1 MNVGASVRSR
11 DWDEV
16 VDAFGQLRAALPP
29 GDGSTHVPG
38 LHLNE
43 PRRGWAAFRTTF
55 RAMFLEEWRETVDFA
70 QARQIIL
77 FPLLLTLITAVTTIG
92 LQFLV
97 GTGAAQV
104 SDIDERTF
112 SWDQLRI
119 GVHLPLLMFSLGM
132 GTFAFKGQEAIMQ
145 RTGSKNR
152 LLAAPALQPLTMS
165 AAHFTYFVKDL
176 IYYVLLILTPIVAG
190 MSLGLVLDEGG
201 LIQTPL
207 EWSSVFWTWAAMAT
221 TLAEGL
227 ALAFL
232 GSVLWLRGRPFTWL
246 GPVVAVGVGLSAGL
260 GLFPWDA
267 ALVGLA
273 VQRDHALL
281 PLLGGLVGA
290 GVLGAIA
297 SSLLVDDFEVKVTSR
312 KDLLNPMMRRLRFL
326 GNGPLRLL
334 VAKEFVDLIRSG
346 TMKKMTVSYSVPLL
360 VLLGMAWLID
370 FAEAPIPINL
380 LSYAP
385 FLGFFGFNFYS
396 WLTILDDPDFMNGLP
411 LRVPQLLRAKVVVYF
426 LATSWISLIFFV
438 LMAWRLDEWAALPT
452 GLAVMFANSI
462 YIVALTAFL
471 MGLRP
476 NKAIFDGRIM
486 FWFWLGTVL
495 PLLGLFLLS
504 FTQGDVDLY
513 GNWWER
519 VSEDG
524 LSATATAY
532 DVEMV
537 RGGYLG
543 ILSIS
548 GGLLVGSAV
557 LWALIDVR
565 WGKKPFEN

>member
-1 MNVGASVRSR
+1 MGVHIASR
-11 DWDEV
+11 DWEEV
-16 VDAFGQLRAALPP
+16 HGLRTDAPSGTTR
-29 GDGSTHVPG
+29 VEG

-43 PRRGWAAFRTTF
+43 HMRGFEAFRTTF

-70 QARQIIL
+70 RARQVIL
-77 FPLLLTLITAVTTIG
+77 FPLLLALITMVTTVG

-112 SWDQLRI
+112 SWDQMRVGL
-119 GVHLPLLMFSLGM
+119 HLPLLMFSLGM
-132 GTFAFKGQEAIMQ
+132 GTFAFKGQEAILQ

-152 LLAAPALQPLTMS
+152 LLAAPAMQPLSMS
-165 AAHFTYFVKDL
+165 SAHFTYFVKDL
-176 IYYVLLILTPIVAG
+176 VYYVLLILSPIVVG
-190 MSLGLVLDEGG
+190 MSLGLLLDEAGVVD
-201 LIQTPL
+201 TPL
-207 EWSSVFWTWAAMAT
+207 RWSSVFWTWAAMVT
-221 TLAEGL
+221 TIAQGL
-227 ALAFL
+227 ALAFF
-232 GSVLWLRGRPFTWL
+232 GSVLWLRGRPFTLL
-246 GPVVAVGVGLSAGL
+246 GPVAAVAVGLGAGL
-260 GLFPWDA
+260 GWLPWDGL
-267 ALVGLA
+267 LVGLT
-273 VQRDHALL
+273 VQRTHDLVPMVLGLLGAGILGAWASALL
-281 PLLGGLVGA
+281 L
-290 GVLGAIA
+290 
-297 SSLLVDDFEVKVTSR
+297 DDFEVHVTHR
-312 KDLLNPMMRRLRFL
+312 HDLLNPIHDRLGFL
-326 GNGPLRLL
+326 GRGTLRLL
-334 VAKEFVDLIRSG
+334 VAKEFVDLVRSG
-346 TMKKMTVSYSVPLL
+346 TIQKMTVSYSVPLL

-396 WLTILDDPDFMNGLP
+396 WLTILDSPDFMNGLP
-411 LRVPQLLRAKVVVYF
+411 VRVPQLLRAKVVVYF

-438 LMAWRLDEWAALPT
+438 LMAWRLDEWNALPT

-504 FTQGDVDLY
+504 FTQGDVGLY

-519 VSEDG
+519 VSEQG
-524 LSATATAY
+524 LDATSTAY
-532 DVEMV
+532 DLSMV

-543 ILSIS
+543 ILGIS
-548 GGLLVGSAV
+548 GMLLLGSAV

-565 WGKKPFEN
+565 WSKRPFEN